1 MAGINIVKPGIGQQQ
16 CIPVGS
22 FILGNLN
29 EVCKA
34 DKITLPKKDR
44 IGTGKTLFSYIDDNA
59 YIDQSNRAVSYY
71 QAKILGT
78 FYRDQ
83 GPFNEFINNIPTKYK
98 EYDSDSP
105 NILIPEKYLYVKKAP
120 AITESVISARN
131 LPCALTKVL
140 HSNVLK
146 DKIDWKDTEEPS
158 SCDNTIIQYGDS
170 EVVVEKNKY
179 YIYPKIIVTPL
190 SGVYDYHPLL
200 FIPQKQGDAIQ
211 SWSTTGNSGSVG
223 LYYKQVSQGNQFLVR
238 PSIRYSLELSWVN
251 SADII
256 EDLWPSVARDFN
268 IFKEVK
274 SANNNHL
281 SANPLGN
288 SKISNNTYIRYKS
301 NYGSTYLDTL
311 SPTSKYSDNL
321 KKIQGIAIYNNY
333 TNINSG
339 AFRDFERLQ
348 EVLFAN
354 SDDSYYKEH
363 GLKYGL
369 QRIYDKAFYRKSG
382 TTFPFII
389 KTLNYDGTISSSL
402 PDSVNFIG
410 TAAFYQTSLDTLT
423 LYNTD
428 ITNIPT
434 DCFFGNKFK
443 KLKIITS
450 YKEPESGELLISPNT
465 KLGPASLGIN
475 LSLSTI
481 DRLTNNVQP
490 ATFVGCINLQT
501 TTNSSD
507 KITQIGDASFAECS
521 LTNSDLCVNVL
532 PNVTNVG
539 MGAFF
544 NSKISG
550 SIEMK
555 VPTHFSEL
563 AFANDNNDLGYIPEI
578 SFQDNSKLDNFC
590 LYGQKRL
597 TGLKNLINCQ
607 LSSHALDGSR
617 VIAVEDTYYNIYY
630 DSVNRTDVPNYSGNG
645 YNDLIYTIPGTSG
658 WFYDAFSKDSYGI
671 RDKQKPVG
679 VYLGSADECVFY
691 KFHLLGGGRSAIHS
705 KLQDYYIHPKTSAV
719 YEVSDLSKS
728 LSRITGSI
736 PFIQV
741 VTDADGIFQM
751 VKTRYQTE
759 GSIYY
764 NYMFN
769 TVSAE
774 LCENLTKIVDY
785 AFSTLD
791 HKSFVFPKDPTLEY
805 LGKGAFSACSNL
817 ETVKNLQKQTK
828 LKVIQA
834 YTFSKCDLKEIDLP
848 NTIQTIGSYAFNGNS
863 NLSNITF
870 NGASTSSA
878 LTKIESYAFYGT
890 RLDKNMNGMGL
901 TTINNII
908 MHCTEIGDSAFAGVL
923 SPRDV
928 TAAYTAGTVTIPKCC
943 KYLGK
948 CAFAPVLGATQFTL
962 NFTNFDSDALQALE
976 FWAIRPGE
984 DTGKVYI
991 KVTDE
996 NCANIMKNK
1005 VEAQRLYGYHRFPV
1019 EINYSNDQGSIKI
1032 PAKLSPGS

>member
-1 MAGINIVKPGIGQQQ
+1 MAGINIVKPGVIPGMGGTCMPIG
-16 CIPVGS
+16 S
-22 FILGNLN
+22 TILTDLT

-34 DKITLPKKDR
+34 DKIVLPKKDR
-44 IGTGKTLFSYIDDNA
+44 IGTGKTLYTYVKKDA
-59 YIDQSNRAVSYY
+59 GVDQSDRAVNYY
-71 QAKILGT
+71 QGT
-78 FYRDQ
+78 TGGLFYREQDT
-83 GPFNEFINNIPTKYK
+83 FENNFSKNIPDLYK
-98 EYDSDSP
+98 DYWEYDDAHLR
-105 NILIPEKYLYVKKAP
+105 LIPEKYLYVKKAP
-120 AITESVISARN
+120 AIKESVISARN
-131 LPCALTKVL
+131 LPCTLTKVV
-140 HSNVLK
+140 HSDVLK
-146 DKIDWKDTEEPS
+146 DKIDWNTEEPS
-158 SCDNTIIQYGDS
+158 SCNNTIIQYGDS

-179 YIYPKIIVTPL
+179 YIYPKIIATPL

-211 SWSTTGNSGSVG
+211 SWSTLGNSGSVG
-223 LYYKQVSQGNQFLVR
+223 IYYKEVLQGNQFLIR
-238 PSIRYSLELSWVN
+238 PSIRYSLELSWAN
-251 SADII
+251 SADSI
-256 EDLWPSVARDFN
+256 EDLWPSRARDFN
-268 IFKEVK
+268 IFKKVGYA
-274 SANNNHL
+274 S
-281 SANPLGN
+281 PLGK
-288 SKISNNTYIRYKS
+288 SGISSNNYIRYKS
-301 NYGSTYLDTL
+301 EYGSTYLDTL

-339 AFRDFERLQ
+339 AFRGFERLQ

-354 SDDSYYKEH
+354 SDDSYYEEH

-369 QRIYDKAFYRKSG
+369 QRIQDKAFYRESG
-382 TTFPFII
+382 TTLSFII
-389 KTLNYDGTISSSL
+389 KTLSNDGTISRSL
-402 PDSVNFIG
+402 PDSVNFLG

-443 KLKIITS
+443 TLKIITS
-450 YKEPESGELLISPNT
+450 SKEPESGELLISPNT
-465 KLGPASLGIN
+465 KLGPASLAIN

-481 DRLTNNVQP
+481 DKLTNNVQP

-550 SIEMK
+550 SIGMK

-597 TGLKNLINCQ
+597 TELRNLINCQ

-617 VIAVEDTYYNIYY
+617 VIAVEDAYYNIYY
-630 DSVNRTDVPNYSGNG
+630 DSVKRTDVPNYSGNG

-679 VYLGSADECVFY
+679 VYLGSADECIFY

-774 LCENLTKIVDY
+774 LCKNLTKIVDY
-785 AFSTLD
+785 AFEELD
-791 HKSFVFPKDPTLEY
+791 HKSFIFPSNGPLTY
-805 LGKGAFSACSNL
+805 LGKGTFYNCSNL
-817 ETVKNLQKQTK
+817 ESVTNLNKQTQ
-828 LKVIQA
+828 LKVIQDC
-834 YTFSKCDLKEIDLP
+834 TFSGCDLERVDLP

-878 LTKIESYAFYGT
+878 LKRIESSAFYGT

-908 MHCTEIGDSAFAGVL
+908 SNCTYIGDSAFAGVL

-928 TAAYTAGTVTIPKCC
+928 TAAYTAGTIKIPRCC
-943 KYLGK
+943 TYLGY

-962 NFTNFDSDALQALE
+962 DFSDFT
-976 FWAIRPGE
+976 
-984 DTGKVYI
+984 
-991 KVTDE
+991 
-996 NCANIMKNK
+996 
-1005 VEAQRLYGYHRFPV
+1005 
-1019 EINYSNDQGSIKI
+1019 SNDIANLTICAPRYYDDTATVWIHTKTESDFNTLIGKMIGIGDRHYSIKY
-1032 PAKLSPGS
+1032 AGS

>member
-1 MAGINIVKPGIGQQQ
+1 MTGINIVKPGIGQQ

-29 EVCKA
+29 EVCAA

-44 IGTGKTLFSYIDDNA
+44 IGTGKTLYSYVPA
-59 YIDQSNRAVSYY
+59 YNNVDQSDRAVNFLQGS
-71 QAKILGT
+71 ASTI
-78 FYRDQ
+78 FYTNKSSFAQ
-83 GPFNEFINNIPTKYK
+83 FSANIPDLYK
-98 EYDSDSP
+98 
-105 NILIPEKYLYVKKAP
+105 NNNLRLIPEKYLYVKEEESQNIK
-120 AITESVISARN
+120 ESVISARN
-131 LPCALTKVL
+131 LPCTLTKVV
-140 HSNVLK
+140 HSNTLTS
-146 DKIDWKDTEEPS
+146 DPES
-158 SCDNTIIQYGDS
+158 SCNDNTIVQYGDS
-170 EVVVEKNKY
+170 EVVSKKTAY
-179 YIYPKIIVTPL
+179 YIYPQITATPL

-211 SWSTTGNSGSVG
+211 PWSTKGNSGSVG
-223 LYYKQVSQGNQFLVR
+223 IYYKQVSEEDKFLVR
-238 PSIRYSLELSWVN
+238 PSIRYSLELSWAN
-251 SADII
+251 SADSI
-256 EDLWPSVARDFN
+256 EDLWPSRASNFN
-268 IFKEVK
+268 IFKKV
-274 SANNNHL
+274 AT
-281 SANPLGN
+281 ANPLGK
-288 SKISNNTYIRYKS
+288 SGISSNNYIRYKS
-301 NYGSTYLDTL
+301 EYGSTYLDTL

-339 AFRDFERLQ
+339 AFKEFERLQ

-354 SDDSYYKEH
+354 SDATYEDR

-443 KLKIITS
+443 KLIITTS
-450 YKEPESGELLISPNT
+450 SREPSSGELLISPNT

-475 LSLSTI
+475 LNLSTI

-550 SIEMK
+550 SIGMK

-630 DSVNRTDVPNYSGNG
+630 DSVKRTDVPNYSGNG

-679 VYLGSADECVFY
+679 VYLGSADKCVFY

-728 LSRITGSI
+728 LSHITGSI

-769 TVSAE
+769 KVSAE
-774 LCENLTKIVDY
+774 LCTSLKKIVDF
-785 AFSTLD
+785 AFETLD
-791 HKSFVFPKDPTLEY
+791 HKSFVFPKNPTLEY
-805 LGKGAFSACSNL
+805 LGKGTFYKCSNL
-817 ETVKNLQKQTK
+817 ENVTNLEKQTK
-828 LKVIQA
+828 LKVIQRS
-834 YTFSKCDLKEIDLP
+834 TFNGCDLQEINLP
-848 NTIQTIGSYAFNGNS
+848 NTIQTIEEKAFYENS
-863 NLSNITF
+863 NLSKITF
-870 NGASTSSA
+870 NGASVSTN
-878 LTKIESYAFYGT
+878 LTTIKAYAFKGT
-890 RLDKNMNGMGL
+890 RLDKTMEGFTL
-901 TTINNII
+901 TAINNII
-908 MHCTEIGDSAFAGVL
+908 KYCKYIGEGAFSDIL

-928 TAAYTAGTVTIPKCC
+928 TAAYTAGTVTIPNCC
-943 KYLGK
+943 TYLGLH
-948 CAFAPVLGATQFTL
+948 AFAPVLGATQFTL
-962 NFTNFDSDALQALE
+962 DFTNFNSDALNKLE

-984 DTGKVYI
+984 NTGKVYI
-991 KVTDE
+991 KVKDK
-996 NCANIMKNK
+996 NCANIMADK
-1005 VEAQRLYGYHRFPV
+1005 VRAQRLYGYHRFPV